1 MPQRDLESIYTEHS
15 RMVYWAAY
23 SVLRSDSDAMDV
35 TQNVFLRTIKHMGK
49 LAAMEEG
56 QLKAWLYRVAVNLS
70 LDIKRKQKREY
81 PVDELPERE
90 STALYD
96 MPEPSAITAEQRRI
110 VREAIERLPDIYRE
124 VVMLH
129 YYSNMS
135 CADIAQ
141 LTGAA
146 EGTIKS
152 RISRARIR
160 LMELLK
166 EGEKKD

>member
-1 MPQRDLESIYTEHS
+1 MPQRDLESIYAKHS

-23 SVLRSDSDAMDV
+23 SVLRSESDAMDV
-35 TQNVFLRTIKHMGK
+35 AQNVFLRAIKHMGK
-49 LAAMEEG
+49 LGDMEDG

-81 PVDELPERE
+81 PVEELPERE
-90 STALYD
+90 SADVLD

-124 VVMLH
+124 AVMLH

-135 CADIAQ
+135 CTDIAA
-141 LTGAA
+141 LTGTA
-146 EGTIKS
+146 EGTVKS

-160 LMELLK
+160 LYELLK
-166 EGEKKD
+166 EGEKND